1 MDEHLGGGGIG
12 GDGDVVLVAQIDDV
26 VQVLFQLI
34 GVGVVE
40 EQHHVDLVIG
50 DAGADLLAAALGV
63 GQEQLHR
70 QAGGLGNLLAGIAG
84 GADGVLGE
92 NAAVGNAEL
101 DHELLFVVVAH
112 QSDVHM
118 TPSFLGGI
126 GRACFPLRFEIVLL
140 GKSILSQRI
149 RSRGT
154 RWPKIR
160 LAMLRY
166 AGAAPL

>member
-1 MDEHLGGGGIG
+1 MSELFQMYILFFRMGAVTFGGGYAMLPILRREIIQSRQWMDEETIMDYYALSQGLPGIIA
-12 GDGDVVLVAQIDDV
+12 VNVAV
-26 VQVLFQLI
+26 FI
-34 GVGVVE
+34 GYYRKK
-40 EQHHVDLVIG
+40 IP
-50 DAGADLLAAALGV
+50 GALAAALGV

-126 GRACFPLRFEIVLL
+126 GRACFPLRF
-140 GKSILSQRI
+140 
-149 RSRGT
+149 
-154 RWPKIR
+154 
-160 LAMLRY
+160 
-166 AGAAPL
+166 